1 MIELRILRRTM
12 TMKSEV
18 TLKETDIWNCCAL
31 GLKTEQG
38 AKRQQSQEA
47 LGVEKYKGM
56 NFPLQPPGGIQPC

>member
-1 MIELRILRRTM
+1 
-12 TMKSEV
+12 MKSEV

-38 AKRQQSQEA
+38 AKRQQSQKA